1 MAFEQKTYMGS
12 LRNFFLIA
20 AFFFAAPLVQA
31 DGLRLGTTTTTEDS
45 GLLAWLIPAYEKKSD
60 DKVRVTL
67 GGTGQVL
74 KFGRNGDVDVILSH
88 SKSDEEKFI
97 ADGFGVA
104 RFQVMYNDFVIVGP
118 NDDPAKVRGFTDPRD
133 AFRKILRGGHL
144 FVSRG
149 DESGTHRAEQKIW
162 LDAKLQPE
170 GNGYLRA
177 GAGMAEV
184 LRIAHERGAYTLT
197 DRGTFMKH
205 KKSLDLELLV
215 TGEPK
220 IPNQYAVMAVSPKKY
235 PAVNAAAAQRF
246 VDWIVSKEG
255 QAQIAGFRVDGQ
267 QLFFPNA
274 QLQK

>member
-1 MAFEQKTYMGS
+1 MNPMHFIRTLCLVAAIFVVGHGAMAD
-12 LRNFFLIA
+12 
-20 AFFFAAPLVQA
+20 V
-31 DGLRLGTTTTTEDS
+31 LRLGTTTTTEDS
-45 GLLAWLIPAYEKKSD
+45 GLLAWLIPAFEKESG

-88 SKSDEEKFI
+88 SKNDEEKFI
-97 ADGFGVA
+97 ADGFGIA
-104 RFQVMYNDFVIVGP
+104 RFEVMYNDFIIVGP
-118 NDDPAKVRGFTDPRD
+118 GDDPAKIRGLTNPQM
-133 AFRKILRGGHL
+133 AFQKILRGRYL

-170 GNGYLRA
+170 GNWYLRA

-184 LRIAHERGAYTLT
+184 LRIAHERGAYAIT
-197 DRGTFMKH
+197 DRATFLTH
-205 KKSLDLELLV
+205 KKSLDLQLLV

-220 IPNQYAVMAVSPKKY
+220 IPNQYAVMAVNPKKY
-235 PAVNAAAAQRF
+235 PGVNAAGAQRF
-246 VDWIVSKEG
+246 IGWIVSTEG
-255 QAQIAGFRVDGQ
+255 QALIAGFRVDAQ

-274 QLQK
+274 KVPN

>member
-1 MAFEQKTYMGS
+1 MYFIKFVFLLVAFLSPNANASAE
-12 LRNFFLIA
+12 
-20 AFFFAAPLVQA
+20 V
-31 DGLRLGTTTTTEDS
+31 LRLGTTTTTEDS
-45 GLLAWLIPAYEKKSD
+45 GLLAWLIPAYEKKSG

-88 SKSDEEKFI
+88 SKSDEERFI

-104 RFQVMYNDFVIVGP
+104 RLEVMYNDFVIVGP
-118 NDDPAKVRGFTDPRD
+118 SDDPARIRGLTD
-133 AFRKILRGGHL
+133 AKLALRKIMDGKVL
-144 FVSRG
+144 FVSRA

-162 LDAKLQPE
+162 AEANLQPQ
-170 GNGYLRA
+170 GDWYLRA

-184 LRIAHERGAYTLT
+184 LRVAHERGAYTLT

-220 IPNQYAVMAVSPKKY
+220 IPNQYAVMAISAKKY
-235 PAVNAAAAQRF
+235 PNTNIVSAQRF
-246 VDWIVSKEG
+246 ITWIVSPEG
-255 QAQIAGFRVDGQ
+255 QAHIANFRVDGQ
-267 QLFFPNA
+267 QIFFSNA
-274 QLQK
+274 VIRK

>member
-1 MAFEQKTYMGS
+1 MIQVSFSELTFTRALKFVWNSPAGVGV
-12 LRNFFLIA
+12 LFF
-20 AFFFAAPLVQA
+20 
-31 DGLRLGTTTTTEDS
+31 S
-45 GLLAWLIPAYEKKSD
+45 GLLAWLIPAFEKESG

-74 KFGRNGDVDVILSH
+74 KFGRNGDIDVILSH

-97 ADGFGVA
+97 ADGFGIA
-104 RFQVMYNDFVIVGP
+104 RFEVMYNDFIIVGP
-118 NDDPAKVRGFTDPRD
+118 GGDPAKIRGLTNPQM
-133 AFRKILRGGHL
+133 AFQKILQGRYL

-170 GNGYLRA
+170 GNWYMRA

-184 LRIAHERGAYTLT
+184 LRIAHERGAYAIT
-197 DRGTFMKH
+197 DRATFLNH
-205 KKSLDLELLV
+205 KKSLDLQLLV

-220 IPNQYAVMAVSPKKY
+220 IPNQYAVMAVNPKKY
-235 PAVNAAAAQRF
+235 PGVNAAGAQRF
-246 VDWIVSKEG
+246 VDWITSKDG
-255 QAQIAGFRVDGQ
+255 QAHIAGFRVDAQ

-274 QLQK
+274 KLPN